1 MNEVENK
8 ENKVEN
14 MFKEVDNK
22 VNKVDNKVNEVEKV
36 VYHVVYTANV
46 VDMVFYLSNE
56 ALTRCFERG

>member
-1 MNEVENK
+1 
-8 ENKVEN
+8 
-14 MFKEVDNK
+14 MFKDVDNK